1 MSLPVLLSRIFA
13 DIRGIWVL
21 VIISFRNGIP
31 AANSYLPMFKR
42 SQPIFSYPSKM
53 ALALK
58 ISDFGAVFSFGKKVI
73 EDEASRILS
82 DKEISKLYLGG

>member
-1 MSLPVLLSRIFA
+1 MVEQNA
-13 DIRGIWVL
+13 
-21 VIISFRNGIP
+21 
-31 AANSYLPMFKR
+31 K
-42 SQPIFSYPSKM
+42 K
-53 ALALK
+53 ALK